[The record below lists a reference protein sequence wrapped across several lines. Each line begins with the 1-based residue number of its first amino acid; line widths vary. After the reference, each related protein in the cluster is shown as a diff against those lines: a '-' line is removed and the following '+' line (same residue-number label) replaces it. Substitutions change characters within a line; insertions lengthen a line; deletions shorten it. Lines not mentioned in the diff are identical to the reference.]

1 MKPLAGPDTGP
12 GPAIRSTVLE
22 LKLHGHDLRVLK
34 LLAIVVRHT
43 LDVTGAASSNLQFFE
58 Q

>member
-22 LKLHGHDLRVLK
+22 LKLHRHDLRVLE
-34 LLAIVVRHT
+34 LLAIVVRDT
-43 LDVTGAASSNLQFFE
+43 LDVTGAASSNL
-58 Q
+58 